1 MVLTAVAVAAGAPQA
16 SAGGSWLEL
25 QDGDRVLI
33 PGQTVTMS
41 GTFGSGQQADVSA
54 GPWHAQLRS
63 DYEQGAS
70 VPLGPVTITD
80 GTRWGWR
87 ATVTF
92 TVPAVAT
99 GEYWVTVV
107 NEEGE
112 GVGDLIGGFVQVAP
126 SLEAWRVSLLRQRI
140 ERQERATHKE
150 KAEVRDRLA
159 KVRADLATVTAAR
172 DQLADRADDLERALD
187 DARDAAAV
195 SGDSA
200 PFPWLAVAGA
210 ITVLTLIVGIAG
222 VRRRGERRTHRG
234 RPGTAVMD

>member
-1 MVLTAVAVAAGAPQA
+1 MVLTAVAISVGAPQA

-63 DYEQGAS
+63 DYEQRAA

-80 GTRWGWR
+80 GAWGWR

-140 ERQERATHKE
+140 ERQERVTRKE
-150 KAEVRDRLA
+150 KAEIRDRLA
-159 KVRADLATVTAAR
+159 EVRADLATATAAR

-187 DARDAAAV
+187 DARDARAV
-195 SGDSA
+195 TGDSP

-210 ITVLTLIVGIAG
+210 ITVLALIVGIAG
-222 VRRRGERRTHRG
+222 VRRREDHAPIVADRAPR
-234 RPGTAVMD
+234 